1 LLFNS
6 LEFILF
12 FIVVYGLYIVLRH
25 RYQNVLLLIA
35 SYFFYGWWDW
45 RFLSLIAASTVID
58 YTCGLK
64 IAAETSHWRRKMWLT
79 VSVVSNLGML
89 GFFKYFNFFAE
100 NLDRVL
106 GPLGLSAD
114 WPVVTILLPM
124 GISFYT
130 FQTMS
135 YTIDIYRDKL
145 QPTRNFL
152 NFAVFVSYFPQLVA
166 GPIERAK
173 KLLPQIEQ
181 PRHIRYQ
188 QIRDGFRLI
197 LLGYLLKL
205 VVAENMAPFTKDLFN
220 SPGDDHGLN
229 VLFGLYAAAFQIYG
243 DFAGYTNIARGISKL
258 MGIELMRNFNQP
270 YFAVSPSDFWGRWH
284 ISLSTWLRDYL
295 YIPLGGNR
303 GGKAM
308 MYRNLMI
315 TMVLGGLW
323 HGAALTFLVW
333 GFFHGTI
340 LIVYRQFETP
350 FSALI
355 RKLQLPDFA
364 LHALAMLFFFHLTC
378 IGWLLFFSQRLM
390 HVKVLCLN
398 LFKQVEPLNVPL
410 VLTVVL
416 FGGLVIGLDILRER
430 HATDEEPLLASRP
443 ARLASY
449 CAAVAI
455 LMLFGVF
462 RSSEFIYF
470 QF

>member
-1 LLFNS
+1 
-6 LEFILF
+6 
-12 FIVVYGLYIVLRH
+12 
-25 RYQNVLLLIA
+25 
-35 SYFFYGWWDW
+35 
-45 RFLSLIAASTVID
+45 
-58 YTCGLK
+58 
-64 IAAETSHWRRKMWLT
+64 MWLT

>member
-1 LLFNS
+1 MLFNS
-6 LEFILF
+6 LEFVLF
-12 FIVVYGLYIVLRH
+12 FIVVYGLYIVLTH
-25 RYQNVLLLIA
+25 RYQNGLLLIA

-64 IAAETSHWRRKMWLT
+64 IASETSRWRRKIWLT
-79 VSVVSNLGML
+79 VSVVSNLGIL

-100 NLDRVL
+100 NLNRVL
-106 GPLGLSAD
+106 GVVGVSAD
-114 WPVVTILLPM
+114 WPVINVLLPM

-135 YTIDIYRDKL
+135 YTIDIYRNQLK
-145 QPTRNFL
+145 PTRDFL

-188 QIRDGFRLI
+188 QIRDGFRLV

-220 SPGDDHGLN
+220 SPGNDHGMN

-258 MGIELMRNFNQP
+258 MGIELMRNFTQP

-308 MYRNLMI
+308 TYRNLMI

-323 HGAALTFLVW
+323 HGAALTFLAW

-340 LIVYRQFETP
+340 LVLYRQFQD
-350 FSALI
+350 SASAII
-355 RKLQLPDFA
+355 RRIQLPDFV
-364 LHALAMLFFFHLTC
+364 LHAIAVIFFFHITC
-378 IGWLLFFSQRLM
+378 FGWLLFFSQRLM

-410 VLTVVL
+410 ALTVVL
-416 FGGLVIGLDILRER
+416 FGGLVLGLDILRER
-430 HATDEEPLLASRP
+430 HATDEEPLLTSRP

>member
-1 LLFNS
+1 
-6 LEFILF
+6 
-12 FIVVYGLYIVLRH
+12 
-25 RYQNVLLLIA
+25 
-35 SYFFYGWWDW
+35 
-45 RFLSLIAASTVID
+45 
-58 YTCGLK
+58 
-64 IAAETSHWRRKMWLT
+64 
-79 VSVVSNLGML
+79 ML